1 MVLEDDV
8 TTDLLRI
15 ANRFSVGRLSHATSE
30 MLCSSLCEDN
40 VLEILLAAA
49 DVNDDELMRQV
60 TAFLRENT
68 RLLKKPE
75 VIKVVSKLDKKK
87 FKQLLTLFGLGK

>member
-1 MVLEDDV
+1 
-8 TTDLLRI
+8 
-15 ANRFSVGRLSHATSE
+15 

-40 VLEILLAAA
+40 FLEILLAAA

-60 TAFLRENT
+60 TVFLQENT

-75 VIKVVSKLDKKK
+75 VIKVVNKLDKKK
-87 FKQLLTLFGLGK
+87 FKQLLSLFAQPK